1 MMVLVKEY
9 VFILC
14 LAFMFFLTV
23 PVFAALGE
31 VRLDVYFSMFT
42 LEYFIAYA
50 LFRPRRR
57 FRDLI
62 GPALFIIFI
71 YIVAL
76 RVLEVLGW

>member
-1 MMVLVKEY
+1 MALDKNY
-9 VFILC
+9 LFNLC
-14 LAFMFFLTV
+14 LALMIFLTV
-23 PVFAALGE
+23 PVLAALGE

-57 FRDLI
+57 IRDPV
-62 GPALFIIFI
+62 GPALFIIFA